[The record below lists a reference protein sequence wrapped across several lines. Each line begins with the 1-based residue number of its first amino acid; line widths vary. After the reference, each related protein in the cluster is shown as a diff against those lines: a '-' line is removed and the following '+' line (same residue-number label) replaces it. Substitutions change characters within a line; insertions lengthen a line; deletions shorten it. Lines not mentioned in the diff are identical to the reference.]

1 MRLVGNT
8 VVALSCAAALASCGG
23 HGPAAPSTPSSLSTF
38 DRALVLQQVVATAAS
53 AFLAGSPAQKADSS
67 SAPLGNLHCDSSC
80 AGDAC
85 TLSCPI
91 DEQLACPAGGSATDK
106 GRIAGTLGADLSG
119 EAALDAVQGFAG
131 CRPSASLTIDGAP
144 GTTATGTA
152 RFDRGR
158 LADEQSVRIRG
169 AVAYSAPDGSGT
181 CAVDV
186 SVTFSLTRHGSV
198 TGTACGGTVSES
210 F

>member
-1 MRLVGNT
+1 MRLVGNAV
-8 VVALSCAAALASCGG
+8 VVALVSVGGLASCGG
-23 HGPAAPSTPSSLSTF
+23 PAPSTPSSLSTF
-38 DRALVLQQVVATAAS
+38 DRALVLEQVIATAAS
-53 AFLAGSPAQKADSS
+53 AFVSGSPGQRAGSS

-85 TLSCPI
+85 TLACPI
-91 DEQLACPAGGSATDK
+91 DEQVACPSGGTATDRGK
-106 GRIAGTLGADLSG
+106 IAGTLGADLSG

-131 CRPSASLTIDGAP
+131 CKPSAALTIDGAP
-144 GTTATGTA
+144 GTNATGTA
-152 RFDRGR
+152 RFDKGR

-169 AVAYSAPDGSGT
+169 AVAYSASDGSGT

-186 SVTFSLTRHGSV
+186 AVTFSLTLHGSV
-198 TGTACGGTVSES
+198 TGTACGETVAES